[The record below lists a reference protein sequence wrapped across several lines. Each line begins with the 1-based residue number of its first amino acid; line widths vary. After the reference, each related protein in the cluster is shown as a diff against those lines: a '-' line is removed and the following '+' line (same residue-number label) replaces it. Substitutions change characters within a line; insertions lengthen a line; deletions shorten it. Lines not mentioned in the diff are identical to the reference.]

1 MREAKIYQIVLDT
14 NVLLSA
20 LRSQFGAS
28 YFLLSLIDDSR
39 FQINLSVAM
48 VLEYE
53 DVLKRPEMNLNL
65 NHQEIDDVLDFLCC
79 VANLRQIFCLWR
91 PTLRDPKDD
100 FVLELAVESN
110 CDYVITFNIKDFNE
124 AEKFGIKAINP
135 SEFLTVIG
143 EIK

>member
-1 MREAKIYQIVLDT
+1 MKTKSYKIILDT

-28 YFLLSLIDDSR
+28 YRLLSLVEDSR
-39 FQINLSVAM
+39 FRINLSVAL
-48 VLEYE
+48 VFEYE

-65 NHQEIDDVLDFLCC
+65 SHKEIDDILDFLCKS
-79 VANLRQIFCLWR
+79 ADLREIFYLWR
-91 PTLRDPKDD
+91 PVLRDPKDD

-110 CDYVITFNIKDFNE
+110 CDYIVTFNTKDFDR
-124 AEKFGIKAINP
+124 AENFGIKAVRP
-135 SEFLTVIG
+135 SEFLRIIG